1 MWDSNGKEDRENK
14 ETTPPVY
21 EAEPLEQ
28 SGEQGDD
35 DSLDSTLEGDLE
47 ALQKQLEEEKAKTE
61 DSYNRLLRLQAD
73 FDNYRRRTQTE
84 KEEFFKYATES
95 VMLALLPVLDNFQLA
110 LEAKENDP
118 AKVVEG
124 VEMIYR
130 QMLDVLQKEGL
141 SVIEALGGE
150 FDPEKHEAV
159 MQEPAGD
166 KEDNTVTQELRRGYC
181 LKEKVIRP
189 TMVVVAKA

>member
-21 EAEPLEQ
+21 EAENSEQ

-35 DSLDSTLEGDLE
+35 DSLDSTLEGDLA

>member
-21 EAEPLEQ
+21 EAENLEQ

-35 DSLDSTLEGDLE
+35 DSLDSTLEGDLA

-84 KEEFFKYATES
+84 KDEFFKYATES

-110 LEAKENDP
+110 LEAKENNP